1 VNGIKREA
9 FEKPFGIKTSTVSIL
24 NIKKKNSLAKV
35 ALGSQRQWPTTV
47 GPQGGDERSQL
58 KALGG
63 RGHLIRVAL
72 ILYPPAGPPACLPGI
87 VANFLIM
94 IFTCL

>member
-1 VNGIKREA
+1 MNGIKREA
-9 FEKPFGIKTSTVSIL
+9 FEKPFGIKTSTISIL
-24 NIKKKNSLAKV
+24 NIKKNHWAKV

-72 ILYPPAGPPACLPGI
+72 ILYPPAGPPARLPGI